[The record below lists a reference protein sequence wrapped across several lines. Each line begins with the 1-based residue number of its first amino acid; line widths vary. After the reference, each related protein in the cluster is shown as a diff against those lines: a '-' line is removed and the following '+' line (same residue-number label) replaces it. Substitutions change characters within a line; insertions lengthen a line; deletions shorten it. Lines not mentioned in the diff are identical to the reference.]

1 MTEKKP
7 IEMIAKVFDDISDAE
22 TLLPNIERI
31 ADALEDIAALLTEAS
46 YTWEGTGGRTLRS
59 FRVNTE

>member
-1 MTEKKP
+1 
-7 IEMIAKVFDDISDAE
+7 MIAKVFDDISDAE